1 MTGYKLAVE
10 YYEPS
15 ECPFLDSE
23 ITIGGRVLFNFDS
36 DEQNVCGFSK
46 SVLTKFMQLP
56 TKKVQESYS
65 EIYAIGG
72 NPADYDWSIWL
83 NSLPEGLVLDA
94 SAGNPLVITG
104 TPTTPGSFEVGF
116 EVTSESTSS
125 SDQEIVTFLIQSP

>member
-65 EIYAIGG
+65 EFYNVWKSG
-72 NPADYDWSIWL
+72 DKYWFRVFKK
-83 NSLPEGLVLDA
+83 PELD
-94 SAGNPLVITG
+94 L
-104 TPTTPGSFEVGF
+104 E
-116 EVTSESTSS
+116 SELGEQAELSEIMF
-125 SDQEIVTFLIQSP
+125 DQELNAITSVPERSNVFDEILEMI